1 MVQTVEK
8 VVSRHVRVVLSYTPV
23 ETGPSLLYVQLF
35 GIDLPGSPFELL
47 VERTLPPPPP
57 PRADDAEPESADG
70 RTQAGARAAAQPVHR
85 SSRQQDRRQPA
96 RAPSPQEP
104 PSNAG
109 DEDGVV
115 PARSPSAVQPS
126 HTTPP
131 CAAASY
137 IVGLAPHQ
145 VRAKHRLVA
154 GVMHHFR
161 VQLCDSAGSVL
172 DGPDGQAASAALR
185 MTVMGIGELTT
196 TVHAHTSHVRNGL
209 FELAYCMDMPGI
221 YEATVTVASEHVRGS
236 PFAVVV
242 DKPAGESGAS
252 APRRPL
258 PLPVREG
265 VGADS
270 GSSQSRPP
278 AQRGVA
284 PPARAGGAA
293 AGSKLGRNGEVRRCL
308 PFLLAL
314 AWAVV
319 VSRLAQHCV

>member
-1 MVQTVEK
+1 MTDC
-8 VVSRHVRVVLSYTPV
+8 RN
-23 ETGPSLLYVQLF
+23 GA
-35 GIDLPGSPFELL
+35 IDLSEFERQLDELHHRKRHQGSASRRL
-47 VERTLPPPPP
+47 
-57 PRADDAEPESADG
+57 ADK
-70 RTQAGARAAAQPVHR
+70 H
-85 SSRQQDRRQPA
+85 
-96 RAPSPQEP
+96 SPQEP

-115 PARSPSAVQPS
+115 LARSPSAVQPS

-242 DKPAGESGAS
+242 DKPAGESAAS
-252 APRRPL
+252 APRR

-319 VSRLAQHCV
+319 VSRLAALGAEHGAQDRARG